1 MPTPEELARQE
12 IDALLQQCGWVV
24 QTKNR
29 INLTAAPSRAAAQF
43 AEIASDLDK
52 NTGLLTVTRA
62 VKTT

>member
-43 AEIASDLDK
+43 AEIASDLEK

>member
-12 IDALLQQCGWVV
+12 IEALLQQCGWVV

-52 NTGLLTVTRA
+52 NTGL
-62 VKTT
+62 